1 MKKDATGRPN
11 TVRPCGLLCL
21 AALTAFDCSAQYEG
35 GDRHGQQ
42 LPVTPIAKLSLKGWS
57 GQDKK
62 ASLLPLCV

>member
-1 MKKDATGRPN
+1 
-11 TVRPCGLLCL
+11 
-21 AALTAFDCSAQYEG
+21 LTAFDCSAQYEG